1 MPRPKGSKNKNVT
14 TADKIAAIELELE
27 ALKEQV
33 KEKKAELKKLAKVK
47 AAEEK
52 AAAAAAA
59 EERKKMVIKALAD
72 SGKSYD
78 EILEMLQGAEK

>member
-33 KEKKAELKKLAKVK
+33 KEKKAELYA
-47 AAEEK
+47 
-52 AAAAAAA
+52 
-59 EERKKMVIKALAD
+59 
-72 SGKSYD
+72 
-78 EILEMLQGAEK
+78 